1 MRLPGK
7 KLPGDLMPN
16 QQSTKGTVAE
26 KIGKLVVMNEAD
38 VLFANAKHAVDDAN
52 GETQLSRVKAHFAM
66 EGPRFT
72 CGPSEL

>member
-1 MRLPGK
+1 
-7 KLPGDLMPN
+7 
-16 QQSTKGTVAE
+16 
-26 KIGKLVVMNEAD
+26 VVMNEAD

-72 CGPSEL
+72 RGPSEL